1 MDAVHARPVQSSRL
15 FLPWF
20 LRRVDTRETRR
31 YQVEV
36 PMLWSAMTR
45 ANPEVYQGSS
55 TSFDQETHCHL
66 AQGPRQKTH
75 CGRWGGG
82 GHERRSTHTNREVS
96 RLFSV
101 CGLFIEQRLNLVLDF
116 HTTTTTTNHHDHH
129 HCHDRNVRLIRCFLQ
144 CAHSL
149 FQIFAVHFDC
159 TGSQNLVAVRIFEIW

>member
-1 MDAVHARPVQSSRL
+1 MDAVHARSVQSSRL

-75 CGRWGGG
+75 CGRWGGR
-82 GHERRSTHTNREVS
+82 GHERRSTHTQI
-96 RLFSV
+96 
-101 CGLFIEQRLNLVLDF
+101 GLFIEQRLNLVLDF
-116 HTTTTTTNHHDHH
+116 HM
-129 HCHDRNVRLIRCFLQ
+129 
-144 CAHSL
+144 
-149 FQIFAVHFDC
+149 
-159 TGSQNLVAVRIFEIW
+159 VAELL